1 MSLPYKRFV
10 IAAAWL
16 GCFGAAVMIGRAQAR
31 SIEPVPP
38 FVVLGAD
45 LGFRVEGR
53 MGNTPVGRVVIR
65 KDANSP
71 WIPVESAGP
80 ATPRRLD

>member
-1 MSLPYKRFV
+1 MSLPYKRFL

-16 GCFGAAVMIGRAQAR
+16 GCVGAAVIVGRAQAR
-31 SIEPVPP
+31 PVEPVPP
-38 FVVLGAD
+38 FVVSGAD

-71 WIPVESAGP
+71 WIPVESTGP
-80 ATPRRLD
+80 AAPRRLD

>member
-1 MSLPYKRFV
+1 MSLPYKRLWM
-10 IAAAWL
+10 AAVWL
-16 GCFGAAVMIGRAQAR
+16 GCLAAAAMVGRAQVR
-31 SIEPVPP
+31 PVEPVPP
-38 FVVLGAD
+38 FVVSGAD
-45 LGFRVEGR
+45 LGFRVEARQGD
-53 MGNTPVGRVVIR
+53 TPVGHVVIR

>member
-1 MSLPYKRFV
+1 MSQPYKRFV
-10 IAAAWL
+10 LAAIWL
-16 GCFGAAVMIGRAQAR
+16 GCLGAAAIVGRAQTR
-31 SIEPVPP
+31 SVEPVPP
-38 FVVLGAD
+38 FVVSGAD

-53 MGNTPVGRVVIR
+53 QGNTPVGHVVIR

>member
-1 MSLPYKRFV
+1 MPLPYKRFL
-10 IAAAWL
+10 IAAVWL
-16 GCFGAAVMIGRAQAR
+16 ACLGAAAIVGRAQAR
-31 SIEPVPP
+31 QVEPVPP
-38 FVVLGAD
+38 FVVLGTD

-53 MGNTPVGRVVIR
+53 QGNTPVGRVVIR

-80 ATPRRLD
+80 AAPRRLE